1 MLRVVESFS
10 GIGSQVKALKNI
22 GIEHEIVAT
31 MDWDINAIIA
41 YDIIHHGK
49 PELKEYSMC
58 TKGQLINELS
68 NYTLSKDGK
77 TPITEQS
84 LKRMSKIELEHLLAA
99 IHRSKNLT
107 SITEVKGGDLPDNID
122 LFTYSFPCQDLS
134 IAGAWH
140 GNNSGIDRNVNNRS
154 GMLWQVER
162 ILFERRDLN
171 LELPKFLLME
181 NVSNILSNTHRNNF
195 EEWKSILEEMGYIN
209 VVYSLNSQDF
219 GIPQR
224 RQRVY
229 MLSIQCNNDMD
240 LKNII
245 DDYIKN
251 HFLQDAL
258 YREALN
264 IRWRSIEEILK
275 INYDSNPIYKK
286 EANNSQ
292 PNNTPS
298 RQKIHD
304 ENDIIYD
311 GIGRFIDIV
320 STITT
325 KQDRNPNSGVIEYDS
340 GRDDKATFRYLTP
353 RECFMLMGFDEEDFQ
368 ILIDNDFEIA
378 KNKKFFT
385 NNKLYK
391 LAGNSIVVNVLEYI
405 FMQVD
410 YINKNIL
417 S

>member
-1 MLRVVESFS
+1 MLF
-10 GIGSQVKALKNI
+10 
-22 GIEHEIVAT
+22 
-31 MDWDINAIIA
+31 
-41 YDIIHHGK
+41 
-49 PELKEYSMC
+49 
-58 TKGQLINELS
+58 
-68 NYTLSKDGK
+68 
-77 TPITEQS
+77 
-84 LKRMSKIELEHLLAA
+84 
-99 IHRSKNLT
+99 RS
-107 SITEVKGGDLPDNID
+107 
-122 LFTYSFPCQDLS
+122 PCQDLS

-245 DDYIKN
+245 DDYIQN